1 MSTPHDSITETP
13 STEPLTRRWLVGAS
27 VVAVVLA
34 FLQAPGRL
42 VADTKYDL
50 TQNPLGFLGRAS
62 HQWSSLAPLG
72 QVQNQ
77 AYGYFFP
84 HGTFFGLGHV
94 LHIPPWI
101 TQRIWWALLLIAGF
115 WGIVRL
121 AEAIGVGSRSS
132 RIIAAIAFALAPR
145 VLTTLGSISSETLPM
160 MLAPWVLLPVVLAL
174 SGLPPGRGERR
185 APAAGLPLLAARSA
199 VAVALMGAVNAV
211 ATGAACLV
219 AALWWI
225 AHRPNRRWWIF
236 TAWWLP
242 LCLVAT
248 IWWIVPLLLLG
259 RVSPPFLDYIESSGV
274 TTQWTSLTEVLRGT
288 DSWTPF
294 VSPERIAG
302 AVLVTQP
309 AAVVATGALAAAGMA
324 GLAMRSM
331 PAKGRLT
338 LILFVGLAGLG
349 AGYVGELG
357 SPIADTVR
365 TFLDSA
371 GAPLRNVHKLEPLV
385 RLPLVLGLAHLLA
398 KVPLPGSVRPA
409 RWRSAFAHPE
419 REPMVALTSLILVAL
434 TLASSLAWT
443 GRLAPRG
450 AYDAVPGYWHEA
462 ADWLG
467 DHAAGSSPDGSDA
480 TRALVVPGAPFA
492 AQVWGLTR
500 DEPLQA
506 LATTP
511 WAVRDA
517 VPLVPPGAIRAL
529 DSVQRLIADGTP
541 SDGLAQT
548 LRGQGVGYVVVR
560 NDLDPETSR
569 STRPLQVHATI
580 EGSPGLTRV
589 AEFGED
595 VGPGH
600 VDGFVAD
607 GDLRPRYPAIE
618 IYRVDSPYPGTQPA
632 GPHIVDLAGVPIVQG
647 GPESLQR
654 LATRP
659 GDGVPV
665 PTGPVL
671 LAADAARAG
680 LPVDAVTVTDTPT
693 DRETD
698 FGQVDNHS
706 SALRGPGDPRRT
718 YNLVPDYPVDGAAL
732 VTGEWQG
739 ARITVSSSAADATQ
753 LGGTAPGS
761 GPAAVVDGDPAT
773 GWFSNGLESALGQ
786 WLRIDLDKP
795 VDSGLLHLRTS
806 AAALGVP
813 VKQLEVSTANG
824 STAVRVSK
832 PGEPLTVSLPPGR
845 TDWVKVTATHTEDG
859 STGTQFGISEV
870 SVEDYTDRDHPVTVP
885 IRHHTVL
892 PPTPRGA
899 TVTGWDLGQELPGH
913 TSCVEAPDRVRCH
926 PGLGLQPE
934 EPGTF
939 ERTLSVPRDTAVTPR
954 LVLRSRQGPEL
965 ERLVADP
972 DRPRADGDAA
982 IADVRGSAAAAVDG
996 DPRTS
1001 WTASP
1006 DSIEGTGAKPTL
1018 TVTLPEP
1025 VRVTGLELTP
1035 SRGALPARATRVA
1048 VDLGAGP
1055 QVRELTD
1062 GDRISLSPTVT
1073 DRIVVSVV
1081 DWDDVLDQTALGFA
1095 QPQPPGFAEIGVLTT
1110 DADGA
1115 TVTVPGTGAQDPPP
1129 GDRTVTVGC
1138 ADGPVVSFAGSVVHT
1153 SVTATVGQLRSGAP
1167 VSATVCSVDGPDGTR
1182 SATGS
1187 SAPAVPL
1194 PAGSPSVVVAPGPAF
1209 SVDGLRLDATPAAP
1223 AAQQAAPVATTAWAP
1238 NHRELTVPA
1247 ADAESTAGTAGARLL
1262 VNPESQNVGWVATA
1276 PDGTELTPVVV
1287 DGWQQGW
1294 VVPAGTVGTVTLD
1307 FPTDRWYRLG
1317 IGAGL
1322 LALLPLFAFALWPRR
1337 RGPGRDPGPVP
1348 RTWRSTTVGTV
1359 GVLAT
1364 ATVVAGWPG
1373 AVVAAAC
1380 AAAVVAVGRLRG
1392 PVAAART
1399 LVGAAG
1405 IGTAL
1410 GAALLSTGP
1419 WRFPDGYV
1427 GHAWLVQL
1435 AALVGVVAVGW
1446 SAVPLSRSA
1455 VSALLRRRASQR
1467 ASARRAGSST
1477 SA

>member
-1 MSTPHDSITETP
+1 MTETP
-13 STEPLTRRWLVGAS
+13 TTAPLTRRWLVGAS
-27 VVAVVLA
+27 VVAFLLA
-34 FLQAPGRL
+34 FAQAPGRL

-50 TQNPLGFLGRAS
+50 TQNPLGFLERAS

-84 HGTFFGLGHV
+84 HGAFFGVGHV
-94 LHIPPWI
+94 LHVPPWI

-115 WGIVRL
+115 WGIIRL
-121 AEAIGVGSRSS
+121 AEALGVGSRSS
-132 RIIAAIAFALAPR
+132 RIIAAIAFVLSPR

-174 SGLPPGRGERR
+174 QAPSALVRGSGVSRPANHARAAQLPR
-185 APAAGLPLLAARSA
+185 LAAQSA

-211 ATGAACLV
+211 ATAAACLV
-219 AALWWI
+219 TALWWI
-225 AHRPNRRWWIF
+225 AHRPNRRWWVF

-242 LCLVAT
+242 LCVVAT
-248 IWWIVPLLLLG
+248 VWWIVPLLLLG
-259 RVSPPFLDYIESSGV
+259 KVSPPFLDYIESSGV

-365 TFLDSA
+365 TFLDSG

-398 KVPLPGSVRPA
+398 KVPLPGSVPTR

-419 REPMVALTSLILVAL
+419 REPMVAVTSLILVAL
-434 TLASSLAWT
+434 TLATSLAWT
-443 GRLAPRG
+443 GKLAPRG
-450 AYDAVPGYWHEA
+450 AYDEVPAYWHEA

-467 DHAAGSSPDGSDA
+467 DHAAGASPDGSDA
-480 TRALVVPGAPFA
+480 ARALVVPGAPFA

-506 LATTP
+506 LASTP
-511 WAVRDA
+511 WASRDA

-529 DSVQRLIADGTP
+529 DSVQRLIADGSP
-541 SDGLAQT
+541 SAGLAQT
-548 LRGQGVGYVVVR
+548 LLGQGIRFVVVR
-560 NDLDPETSR
+560 NDLDPESSR
-569 STRPLQVHATI
+569 STRPLLVHRAI

-589 AEFGED
+589 ATFGED
-595 VGPGH
+595 VGPGE
-600 VDGFVAD
+600 VEGIVAD

-618 IYRVDSPYPGTQPA
+618 IFRVDAPESGPAAPPA
-632 GPHIVDLAGVPIVQG
+632 GPYTVDLADVPFVQG

-654 LATRP
+654 LAARRAQD
-659 GDGVPV
+659 GDGVPA
-665 PTGPVL
+665 GPVL

-680 LPVDAVTVTDTPT
+680 LPMDTVTVTDTPT

-706 SALRGPGDPRRT
+706 SALRDPDDARRT
-718 YNLVPDYPVDGAAL
+718 HNLVADYPVDGAEL
-732 VTGEWQG
+732 VTGRWEG

-761 GPAAVVDGDPAT
+761 GPAAVVDGDQAT

-786 WLRIDLDKP
+786 WLRIDFDEP
-795 VDSGLLHLRTS
+795 VTSALLHLRTS

-813 VKQLEVSTANG
+813 VKQLEVTTANG
-824 STAVRVSK
+824 STAVRVSE
-832 PGEPLTVSLPPGR
+832 PGEPLKVSLPPGR
-845 TDWVKVTATHTEDG
+845 TDWVKITATHTEDG
-859 STGTQFGISEV
+859 SVGTQFGISEL
-870 SVEDYTDRDHPVTVP
+870 SVDDFTDRDDPVTVP

-892 PPTPRGA
+892 PPTPAGA
-899 TVTGWDLGQELPGH
+899 TVLGWDLGQELPGR
-913 TSCVEAPDRVRCH
+913 TACVEAEDQVRCH
-926 PGLGLQPE
+926 PGLALQPE
-934 EPGTF
+934 EPGVF
-939 ERTLSVPRDTAVTPR
+939 ERTLSVPQDTAVAPR
-954 LVLRSRQGPEL
+954 LLVRSRQGPEL
-965 ERLVADP
+965 EAILADP
-972 DRPRADGDAA
+972 ARPRASGDAA
-982 IADVRGSAAAAVDG
+982 VSDVRSSPAAAVDG
-996 DPRTS
+996 DRRTS
-1001 WTASP
+1001 WTASR
-1006 DSIEGTGAKPTL
+1006 DSIDGKGPKPTITL
-1018 TVTLPEP
+1018 TLPAP
-1025 VRVTGLELTP
+1025 VEVSGLELTP
-1035 SRGALPARATRVA
+1035 STGALPARATRVA

-1055 QVRELTD
+1055 QVRDLTD
-1062 GDRISLSPTVT
+1062 GDRIALNPRVT
-1073 DRIVVSVV
+1073 DRIVVSIV

-1095 QPQPPGFAEIGVLTT
+1095 QPAPPGFAEIGVLGT
-1110 DADGA
+1110 DAEGA
-1115 TVTVPGTGAQDPPP
+1115 TVTVAGTGISDVPA

-1153 SVTATVGQLRSGAP
+1153 TVTATALQLRSGAP
-1167 VSATVCSVDGPDGTR
+1167 VPATVCAVDGPFGPADGT
-1182 SATGS
+1182 
-1187 SAPAVPL
+1187 APVPL

-1209 SVDGLRLDATPAAP
+1209 TVDGLRLDAAAP
-1223 AAQQAAPVATTAWAP
+1223 TSTPQRLDPVSTTAWTA
-1238 NHRELTVPA
+1238 NQRELTV
-1247 ADAESTAGTAGARLL
+1247 TAGAEDRLL
-1262 VNPESQNVGWVATA
+1262 VNPESQNIGWVATA
-1276 PDGTELTPVVV
+1276 PDGTELAPVVV

-1294 VVPAGTVGTVTLD
+1294 IVPAGTDGTVTLE

-1317 IGAGL
+1317 IFAGL
-1322 LALLPLFAFALWPRR
+1322 LALIPLFVFALWPRR
-1337 RGPGRDPGPVP
+1337 RPGRDPGPAP
-1348 RTWRSTTVGTV
+1348 RTWHSTAAGAA

-1373 AVVAAAC
+1373 ALVAVAVL
-1380 AAAVVAVGRLRG
+1380 AAVAGIGRARG
-1392 PVAAART
+1392 PVTAARV

-1405 IGTAL
+1405 IGTAV

-1419 WRFPDGYV
+1419 WRFPGGYV
-1427 GHAWLVQL
+1427 GHSWLVQL
-1435 AALVGVVAVGW
+1435 TALVAVVAVGW
-1446 SAVPLSRSA
+1446 SAVPLSATAARRLAS
-1455 VSALLRRRASQR
+1455 RRAR
-1467 ASARRAGSST
+1467 ARRAGSST